1 MQELPS
7 HRQLKVGET
16 IKRELSQILSK
27 ELSEPYFDTLFLT
40 ITEVKMS
47 PDLTIAWTYVVALS
61 GKIFDQKKL
70 ITHLNEIAF
79 KIRNLVN
86 KKVKLRVSPEIR
98 FKYDTSFDQVSKI
111 SKLLNE

>member
-16 IKRELSQILSK
+16 IKRELSLILSK
-27 ELSEPYFDTLFLT
+27 ELNEPYFESLFLT

-47 PDLTIAWTYVVALS
+47 PDLTVAWAYVVALS
-61 GKIFDQKKL
+61 GKAVDQKKL
-70 ITHLNEIAF
+70 ITYLNTIAF
-79 KIRNLVN
+79 KIRSLIN

-98 FKYDTSFDQVSKI
+98 FKYDTTFDQVSKI
-111 SKLLNE
+111 SKLLDE